1 MSLEE
6 GQISQL
12 KGRLRHRFD
21 ALREEVRREL
31 VQSDHERYAVLA
43 GDVADPGDESLADL
57 LADLNLAVIDHHINE
72 IRAVEGALL
81 RIASGTYG
89 TCVDCDEPI
98 APARLRAQP
107 AATRCHRCQTRYEQG
122 FAQAAH
128 ASL

>member
-1 MSLEE
+1 MSLSD

-21 ALREEVRREL
+21 TLREEVRQEL
-31 VQSDHERYAVLA
+31 MQSDHEQYAALA
-43 GDVADPGDESLADL
+43 GDAPDPADESMADL
-57 LADLNLAVIDHHINE
+57 LADLNLAAIDHHINE

-81 RIASGTYG
+81 RIAVGTYG
-89 TCVDCDEPI
+89 TCEDCDEPI

-107 AATRCHRCQTRYEQG
+107 TAKRCHHCQTRYEKD
-122 FAQAAH
+122 FMQARY